1 MKPLLEKLLATG
13 PVITDGA
20 WGTQI
25 QNLGLEA
32 GACPDEWNL
41 KNPEAIERVARS
53 YVDAGSQ
60 IILTNTFGASR
71 IMLERHGLSDKAAEI
86 NRAGAEI
93 SRKAA
98 AGKAHVFG
106 SIGPCGKMLFAGE
119 VSEDDL
125 RDAFREQAEGL
136 AEGGVEGL
144 VIETMSEIGEAVVAL
159 KAARETGLPV
169 VVSMV
174 YDSGKN
180 YDRTMM
186 GTTPAMAAGALQE
199 EGADVIG
206 ANCGMGVEFFLPVC
220 TALHEATTLPVWIKP
235 NAGLPETENGK
246 VVYRTNPE
254 HFAEHAATIV
264 SAGARFIG
272 GCCGTSPDF
281 IRALV
286 RRTGGT
292 PKE

>member
-1 MKPLLEKLLATG
+1 MKPLLEQLLAGG

-32 GACPDEWNL
+32 GDCPDSWNL
-41 KNPEAIERVARS
+41 HNPEAVERVARS
-53 YVDAGSQ
+53 YVDAGSR

-71 IMLERHGLSDKAAEI
+71 VMLERHDLFRKAAAI

-98 AGKAHVFG
+98 GEKAYVFG
-106 SIGPCGKMLFAGE
+106 SIGPSGKMIFTGE
-119 VSEDDL
+119 IGEQDL
-125 RDAFREQAEGL
+125 LDAYREQAQAL
-136 AEGGVEGL
+136 AEGGAHGL
-144 VIETMSEIGEAVVAL
+144 VIETMSELDEAVIAL

-174 YDSGKN
+174 YDSGKEF
-180 YDRTMM
+180 DRTMM
-186 GTTPAMAAGALQE
+186 GTTPAAAAAALEQ

-220 TALHEATTLPVWIKP
+220 KGLRAATKLPVWIKP
-235 NAGLPETENGK
+235 NAGLPEMEDGK
-246 VVYRTNPE
+246 VVYHTDPAK
-254 HFAEHAATIV
+254 FVDHAGRIL
-264 SAGARFIG
+264 SAGAQFIG

-281 IRALV
+281 IRELSRVHGQKTA
-286 RRTGGT
+286 
-292 PKE
+292 K

>member
-1 MKPLLEKLLATG
+1 MKPLLEKLLAAK

-20 WGTQI
+20 LGTQI

-53 YVDAGSQ
+53 YVEAGSQ
-60 IILTNTFGASR
+60 VILTNTFGASR
-71 IMLERHGLSDKAAEI
+71 LMLERHGLSDKAAAI

-93 SRKAA
+93 SRRAA

-106 SIGPCGKMLFAGE
+106 SMGPCGKMLFTGE
-119 VSEDDL
+119 VAEDDL
-125 RDAFREQAEGL
+125 LNAFREQAQGL
-136 AEGGVEGL
+136 AQGGAEGL
-144 VIETMSEIGEAVVAL
+144 VIETMSEIGEAVIAL

-186 GTTPAMAAGALQE
+186 GTTPAMAAAALEE
-199 EGADVIG
+199 EGADVVG
-206 ANCGMGVEFFLPVC
+206 ANCGMGAEFFLPVC
-220 TALHEATTLPVWIKP
+220 TALREATTLPVWIKP
-235 NAGLPETENGK
+235 NAGLPEAENGK
-246 VVYRTNPE
+246 VVYRTHPVQ
-254 HFAEHAATIV
+254 FVEHACKTV
-264 SAGARFIG
+264 SAGADFIG

-281 IRALV
+281 IRELARAYV
-286 RRTGGT
+286 RGAT
-292 PKE
+292 K